1 MKPHA
6 PLKLVFSLDYDGLE
20 GWLNEQSSKGVHLV
34 RIGWWGYKFEK
45 DEAKRY
51 AYKIELLKNPRKS
64 IESQNYLHFLKEM
77 GIEAIPTKGVWN
89 RWVWFRG
96 ESFDQKLNFY
106 SDIDS
111 RLERYININKILRFF
126 PALFV
131 LSLLLYLSRL
141 IIGALFD
148 ISSISLI
155 DLYLPIFTGIFTY
168 GYLKNRA
175 KIRKLKEEKR
185 IRE

>member
-1 MKPHA
+1 MKPHV
-6 PLKLVFSLDYDGLE
+6 PLKLIFSLDYDRIE
-20 GWLNEQSSKGVHLV
+20 DWLNEQSSKGVHLV
-34 RIGWWGYKFEK
+34 RIGFWGYKFEK
-45 DEAKRY
+45 DETKRY

-64 IESQNYLHFLKEM
+64 VESQNYLHFLEEM

-96 ESFDQKLNFY
+96 ESIDQKLNLY

-111 RLERYININKILRFF
+111 RLDHYININKILRLF
-126 PALFV
+126 PILFV
-131 LSLLLYLSRL
+131 LSLLLFLSRL
-141 IIGALFD
+141 IIGAIFGIISVGLF
-148 ISSISLI
+148 

-185 IRE
+185 LHE